1 LTGDPF
7 KRVFK
12 TSRKLVKEHGTD
24 ILDYPLVYASDDEG
38 NDFYE
43 VISLPDVCTVQ
54 DFKERSLSLMFRQKE
69 TNAIIIN

>member
-1 LTGDPF
+1 VIPLREF
-7 KRVFK
+7 LKQVEN
-12 TSRKLVKEHGTD
+12 LVKEHGTD
-24 ILDYPLVYASDDEG
+24 ILDYPLVYCSDDEG
-38 NDFYE
+38 NAFYE

>member
-1 LTGDPF
+1 MIPLREF
-7 KRVFK
+7 LKQVEN
-12 TSRKLVKEHGTD
+12 LVKEHGTD

-54 DFKERSLSLMFRQKE
+54 DFKERSLSLMFRQKK

>member
-1 LTGDPF
+1 MIPLREF
-7 KRVFK
+7 LKQIEN
-12 TSRKLVKEHGTD
+12 LVKEHGTD

-38 NDFYE
+38 NAFFE
-43 VISLPDVCTVQ
+43 VVSLPDVCTVQ